1 MKSSKYTAKNRKRKH
16 WCFLRPKEK
25 TRHIFEKI
33 IDDFNESQDEIYV
46 EHLEVPNPDQ
56 ELQIRAVQGKFPG
69 HC

>member
-1 MKSSKYTAKNRKRKH
+1 MFLTSKR
-16 WCFLRPKEK
+16 E

-56 ELQIRAVQGKFPG
+56 ELQIRAVQGISRTLLNLSEHRKMIWKNM
-69 HC
+69 